1 MAGRLRDNEEHHIV
15 RTTIA
20 RLVRGPRRNLQA
32 HPGREPMHGALDLQL
47 ELPLKDVEELPGPG
61 MSMPHL
67 GGGRRHPLL
76 NDTEVRGAYEMPAV
90 APGAPGVVLGRG
102 GRHRSGQRSYPPE
115 TRSRPNESP
124 LQLRA
129 RGPCPHNPT
138 VHLPPAERLPA
149 GNSAPIALGGC
160 KRGLGRTWRGLG
172 RPSLTRAT
180 RAPAQSTDSRARARH
195 PGPCVPPRPRW
206 PAVAPHR
213 GARAGPARRPDP
225 SRCARR

>member
-32 HPGREPMHGALDLQL
+32 HPGREPMPGALDLQL

-160 KRGLGRTWRGLG
+160 KRGLGRTWRGPG
-172 RPSLTRAT
+172 QTQPHPCDSRTRAINRFEGSCAASRT
-180 RAPAQSTDSRARARH
+180 LRAASAPVAGSCATSRSPSWASTEA
-195 PGPCVPPRPRW
+195 
-206 PAVAPHR
+206 
-213 GARAGPARRPDP
+213 
-225 SRCARR
+225 